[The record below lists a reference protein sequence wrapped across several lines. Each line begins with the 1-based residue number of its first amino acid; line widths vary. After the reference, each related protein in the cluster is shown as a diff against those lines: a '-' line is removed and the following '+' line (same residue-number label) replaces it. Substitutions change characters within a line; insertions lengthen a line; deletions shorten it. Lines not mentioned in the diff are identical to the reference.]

1 MARAKRP
8 VTIAGIEFDALI
20 SEEHGYEA
28 TVPEYAVESGFSVS
42 DAIIHGA
49 ETLNMVLYVT
59 DTPVT
64 WRSHGGRGRVEQV
77 TKRLEELY
85 YAAEPVTI
93 VTSDAT
99 YTSMAIE
106 NLTISKSA
114 EVGYAREIPISFR
127 KIRITTARTT
137 TIPASYGKSG
147 ATAASAGTA
156 NTSSG
161 SSGRSGSGGSGG
173 SGSGSGS
180 GNGSG
185 NSKSSVLYGAAKS
198 IGLIS

>member
-64 WRSHGGRGRVEQV
+64 WRSHSGRGRVEQV

-85 YAAEPVTI
+85 YAADPRQLRQERCDRRFCRHGQHVQ
-93 VTSDAT
+93 
-99 YTSMAIE
+99 
-106 NLTISKSA
+106 
-114 EVGYAREIPISFR
+114 REQ
-127 KIRITTARTT
+127 RTLRLRWLRF
-137 TIPASYGKSG
+137 GFW
-147 ATAASAGTA
+147 
-156 NTSSG
+156 
-161 SSGRSGSGGSGG
+161 
-173 SGSGSGS
+173 
-180 GNGSG
+180 
-185 NSKSSVLYGAAKS
+185 LW
-198 IGLIS
+198 

>member
-8 VTIAGIEFDALI
+8 VTVAGIEFDALI

-64 WRSHGGRGRVEQV
+64 WRNHSGRGRVEQV

-114 EVGYAREIPISFR
+114 EVGYAREIPNADDHPRQLRQERCDRRFCR
-127 KIRITTARTT
+127 HGQHVQREQRTLRLRWLRF
-137 TIPASYGKSG
+137 GFW
-147 ATAASAGTA
+147 
-156 NTSSG
+156 
-161 SSGRSGSGGSGG
+161 
-173 SGSGSGS
+173 
-180 GNGSG
+180 
-185 NSKSSVLYGAAKS
+185 LW
-198 IGLIS
+198 

>member
-64 WRSHGGRGRVEQV
+64 WRSHSGRGRVEQV

-106 NLTISKSA
+106 NLTERSQFRSA
-114 EVGYAREIPISFR
+114 RFALRRRGRRPSPPA
-127 KIRITTARTT
+127 TARAVRPPLLQARPTR
-137 TIPASYGKSG
+137 PAGAADAQAPVAPVRVLALVAALVAAL
-147 ATAASAGTA
+147 ATASRASSMVPQSQSA
-156 NTSSG
+156 
-161 SSGRSGSGGSGG
+161 
-173 SGSGSGS
+173 
-180 GNGSG
+180 
-185 NSKSSVLYGAAKS
+185 
-198 IGLIS
+198 

>member
-8 VTIAGIEFDALI
+8 VTVAGIEFDALI
-20 SEEHGYEA
+20 SEERGFEA

-42 DAIIHGA
+42 DAIILGS

-64 WRSHGGRGRVEQV
+64 WRSHGGRGRIEQV

-85 YAAEPVTI
+85 YSAEPVTI

-161 SSGRSGSGGSGG
+161 SSGSA
-173 SGSGSGS
+173 SGSGS
-180 GNGSG
+180 GSG
-185 NSKSSVLYGAAKS
+185 NSKSSVLYGVAKS

>member
-64 WRSHGGRGRVEQV
+64 WRSHSG
-77 TKRLEELY
+77 
-85 YAAEPVTI
+85 AAVLSRSRSGWRSCTTPPSRSQSSPAT
-93 VTSDAT
+93 AT

-114 EVGYAREIPISFR
+114 EVGYARETQFR
-127 KIRITTARTT
+127 SARFALRRRGRRPSPPATARAVRPPLLQARPTR
-137 TIPASYGKSG
+137 PAGAADAQAPVAPVRVLALVAALVAAL
-147 ATAASAGTA
+147 ATASRASSMVPQSQSA
-156 NTSSG
+156 
-161 SSGRSGSGGSGG
+161 
-173 SGSGSGS
+173 
-180 GNGSG
+180 
-185 NSKSSVLYGAAKS
+185 
-198 IGLIS
+198 